1 MSSLNRVL
9 LIGRL
14 GAIPELRQLPSG
26 EAACHLSI
34 ATNEKKL
41 AKSTGS
47 SHEITEWHRV
57 NLYKRQAEVAC
68 QYLSKGDPVYIE
80 GRIRTRKWT
89 DKNGIV
95 RTITEIDATEMKMLG
110 GGRVDHRDFEDTPL
124 TRNFQEPAAQ
134 QIINEDEIPF

>member
-14 GAIPELRQLPSG
+14 GAIPELRRLPSG

-34 ATNEKKL
+34 ATNEQRLVKG
-41 AKSTGS
+41 TGS

-80 GRIRTRKWT
+80 GRLKTRKWT
-89 DKNGIV
+89 DKNGV
-95 RTITEIDATEMKMLG
+95 ERTTTEIDATEMKMLG
-110 GGRVDHRDFEDTPL
+110 GGRVDHRDFEDTLP
-124 TRNFQEPAAQ
+124 TRNFPVPAAQ
-134 QIINEDEIPF
+134 QIIKEDEIPF